1 MAGIIIEG
9 VCASG
14 KSTIMKRI
22 AKRDWYV
29 EKQNKIQFGEYLTER
44 IVENIGPSVDNRVEL
59 LEGYVDILE
68 KVYYNFYN
76 SRFANT
82 KSERVKPFFL
92 IERFHMTH
100 GLESKDFNP
109 FKDIDNRLAA
119 MDMKLVLL
127 VMDDNVIEKRLL
139 DTFPRRPKT
148 WENYC
153 LSFGGIKGAVER
165 YRNMQEM
172 LLSFAKLTKLDT
184 IILNTSQED
193 WNVYV
198 DIIESHMN
206 LH

>member
-14 KSTIMKRI
+14 KSTIMKRLTR
-22 AKRDWYV
+22 RDWYV

-59 LEGYVDILE
+59 LEEYVDMLE
-68 KVYYNFYN
+68 KVYFNFYN

-92 IERFHMTH
+92 LERFHITH
-100 GLESKDFNP
+100 GVESKDFNP
-109 FKDIDNRLAA
+109 FIDIDNRLAA
-119 MDMKLVLL
+119 MDMKLILL

-148 WENYC
+148 WEKYC
-153 LSFGGIKGAVER
+153 LSFGGIEGATER
-165 YRNMQEM
+165 YRNMQEL
-172 LLSFAKLTKLDT
+172 LLSFTKVTKLDT
-184 IILNTSQED
+184 IILNTSREEWD
-193 WNVYV
+193 VYI
-198 DIIESHMN
+198 DIIESFIGI
-206 LH
+206 